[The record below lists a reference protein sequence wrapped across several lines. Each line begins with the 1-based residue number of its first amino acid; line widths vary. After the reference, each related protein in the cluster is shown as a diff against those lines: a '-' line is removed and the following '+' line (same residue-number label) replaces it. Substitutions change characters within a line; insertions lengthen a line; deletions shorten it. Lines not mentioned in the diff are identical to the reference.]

1 MHFPF
6 VVYWKDMCIALFTHA
21 DKVLLSGVSSIRW
34 CANSTPLVFWVQM
47 AYHLVV
53 SSLSFSSLMLYSGH
67 KIKEKKSWALLS
79 FPSLVLINTV
89 NLQESAWRKT
99 LPPTNHFWF
108 GPFRLTHHILQG
120 QNPFPHSLYPRPS
133 WYTGGIRS
141 LLRNNWHSKREYTAG
156 ICPWFPRLTRGDTA
170 EAWQGDMSLA
180 CLVPNLA
187 PFSLHTDEWRFG
199 NVGEW
204 TSAQVCTTSLTLL
217 MISKLDFPFEETLT
231 CVISRQI
238 CKESQVSTN

>member
-1 MHFPF
+1 
-6 VVYWKDMCIALFTHA
+6 MCIALFTHA

-141 LLRNNWHSKREYTAG
+141 LCAITGTASVNTLQEFALG
-156 ICPWFPRLTRGDTA
+156 SPASPGATQLKLGRGTCP
-170 EAWQGDMSLA
+170 
-180 CLVPNLA
+180 
-187 PFSLHTDEWRFG
+187 
-199 NVGEW
+199 
-204 TSAQVCTTSLTLL
+204 
-217 MISKLDFPFEETLT
+217 
-231 CVISRQI
+231 
-238 CKESQVSTN
+238 

>member
-47 AYHLVV
+47 AYRLVV

-89 NLQESAWRKT
+89 NLQESAWRIT

-120 QNPFPHSLYPRPS
+120 QTHSHTHYIHVLLDILEAFAHFCAI
-133 WYTGGIRS
+133 TG
-141 LLRNNWHSKREYTAG
+141 TASVNTLQEFALG
-156 ICPWFPRLTRGDTA
+156 SPASPGATQLKLGRGTCP
-170 EAWQGDMSLA
+170 
-180 CLVPNLA
+180 
-187 PFSLHTDEWRFG
+187 
-199 NVGEW
+199 
-204 TSAQVCTTSLTLL
+204 
-217 MISKLDFPFEETLT
+217 
-231 CVISRQI
+231 
-238 CKESQVSTN
+238 